1 MHYRIL
7 EHAAN
12 LVEDPLRSMI
22 AHKINAFKKKNTKC
36 RAPSYL
42 KKEAVYVT
50 NNFKAVLAI
59 ADRQGDLHNVKEI

>member
-22 AHKINAFKKKNTKC
+22 AHKINAFKKK
-36 RAPSYL
+36 YQ
-42 KKEAVYVT
+42 V
-50 NNFKAVLAI
+50 
-59 ADRQGDLHNVKEI
+59 QGAKLP